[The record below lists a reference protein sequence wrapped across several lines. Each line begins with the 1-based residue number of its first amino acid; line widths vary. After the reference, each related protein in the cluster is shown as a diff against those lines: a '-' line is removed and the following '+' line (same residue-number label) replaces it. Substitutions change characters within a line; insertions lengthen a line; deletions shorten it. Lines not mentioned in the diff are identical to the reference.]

1 MAKIEITGSPEEL
14 DRISTFLQNN
24 NLRFSIV
31 KDYGNHAAE
40 ELKKYQKLINK
51 FN

>member
-24 NLRFSIV
+24 NIGFTILN
-31 KDYGNHAAE
+31 DYANHS
-40 ELKKYQKLINK
+40 LDDSKKYKALIEK